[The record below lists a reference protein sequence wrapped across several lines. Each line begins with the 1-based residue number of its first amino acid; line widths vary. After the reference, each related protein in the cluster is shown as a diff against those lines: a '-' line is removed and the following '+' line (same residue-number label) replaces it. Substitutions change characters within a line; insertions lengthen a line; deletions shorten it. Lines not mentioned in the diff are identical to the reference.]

1 MYLNIVEGIRAF
13 FRNLFSKFS
22 LDNLAILI
30 FGIIFGF
37 ILCFLIYLGFVL
49 ASLKKEEKKIIIQSD
64 KIDLEKVERLI
75 KSAKNQFLIESATK
89 TTAEKINDV
98 KEISW
103 NLIHD
108 IAREYFPN
116 SNYPIYEL
124 SIDELMMLNHYITNR
139 VDSLFK
145 GPVLKPFKK
154 LRIAYILKIIDVKKK
169 IDENKAVKTASKL
182 NKPWKITWSIL
193 NVFNPVYWVK
203 KLMISTTL
211 VTITNK
217 IGGIIIEV
225 VGEETNK
232 VYSKSVFNEEKSA
245 NLEIEQSI
253 LELEKLQE
261 EE

>member
-1 MYLNIVEGIRAF
+1 M
-13 FRNLFSKFS
+13 
-22 LDNLAILI
+22 
-30 FGIIFGF
+30 
-37 ILCFLIYLGFVL
+37 
-49 ASLKKEEKKIIIQSD
+49 
-64 KIDLEKVERLI
+64 
-75 KSAKNQFLIESATK
+75 
-89 TTAEKINDV
+89 
-98 KEISW
+98 
-103 NLIHD
+103 
-108 IAREYFPN
+108 
-116 SNYPIYEL
+116 
-124 SIDELMMLNHYITNR
+124 
-139 VDSLFK
+139 FK

-211 VTITNK
+211 VTISNK